1 MKHIISLFILICIL
15 LSVLPVKGDSYY
27 SLHNISTNNTTP
39 KHSFDVLNYKLNL
52 DIYNCFKTPYPRSF
66 IASNHI
72 TFRVDS
78 VLNSITLNAV
88 NTSLVID
95 SVRLIGG
102 PLLVISHTNNILT
115 VTLDRTYNP
124 PEIVNIIIYYRHN
137 NITDNAFYVSNGVV
151 FTDCPPEGARK
162 WFPCW
167 DKPSDKATV
176 DITAKVPSNARLGSN
191 GRLQDSIV
199 TGDTIYYHWIS
210 RDPVAT
216 YLTVITGK
224 VNYNMDRIYWHNI
237 SNPNDSIPV
246 LFYYNSGEN
255 YGTVKNLISSL
266 MTNFSN
272 KFGDYAFEKGG
283 FASIPNGAGFMWAG
297 MENQTLITLCSSCW
311 TENYAV
317 HEFAH
322 QWFGDLVT
330 CGTWAD
336 VWINEGF
343 ATYCEAIWK
352 ERLGYAIYKNDVNA
366 KANTYFSQNAGF
378 PISMPQW
385 AIITPHIDTLYNYG
399 ITYCKAAVVLHQ
411 LRYCLGDSV
420 FFNVLNTFA
429 TDTARFKYKNSTT
442 YEFNSLVNQ
451 ISGQN
456 YDWFFNAWIYQ
467 PNHPVY
473 QNRYTIVNT
482 GGGNWRVDFLANQIQ
497 TNAPFFPML
506 LTVKIVYS
514 TGPDSLI
521 KVMNNVNNQTF
532 SINSDRQP
540 LSVVFDPDNNILLKS
555 AFLIGVN
562 NLASGIPYLY
572 ELYQNY
578 PNPFNPATN
587 INFDLPQKS
596 YVKLSIYDLT
606 GKEVITLINE
616 PKDPGKYSVSFNAE
630 NLSSGIY
637 FYRLQTDKYSSVK
650 KMVLIR

>member
-1 MKHIISLFILICIL
+1 
-15 LSVLPVKGDSYY
+15 
-27 SLHNISTNNTTP
+27 
-39 KHSFDVLNYKLNL
+39 
-52 DIYNCFKTPYPRSF
+52 
-66 IASNHI
+66 
-72 TFRVDS
+72 
-78 VLNSITLNAV
+78 
-88 NTSLVID
+88 
-95 SVRLIGG
+95 
-102 PLLVISHTNNILT
+102 
-115 VTLDRTYNP
+115 
-124 PEIVNIIIYYRHN
+124 
-137 NITDNAFYVSNGVV
+137 
-151 FTDCPPEGARK
+151 
-162 WFPCW
+162 
-167 DKPSDKATV
+167 
-176 DITAKVPSNARLGSN
+176 
-191 GRLQDSIV
+191 
-199 TGDTIYYHWIS
+199 
-210 RDPVAT
+210 
-216 YLTVITGK
+216 
-224 VNYNMDRIYWHNI
+224 
-237 SNPNDSIPV
+237 
-246 LFYYNSGEN
+246 
-255 YGTVKNLISSL
+255 
-266 MTNFSN
+266 
-272 KFGDYAFEKGG
+272 
-283 FASIPNGAGFMWAG
+283 
-297 MENQTLITLCSSCW
+297 
-311 TENYAV
+311 
-317 HEFAH
+317 
-322 QWFGDLVT
+322 
-330 CGTWAD
+330 
-336 VWINEGF
+336 
-343 ATYCEAIWK
+343 
-352 ERLGYAIYKNDVNA
+352 
-366 KANTYFSQNAGF
+366 
-378 PISMPQW
+378 MPQW

-442 YEFNSLVNQ
+442 YEFNLLVNQ